1 MNVSN
6 MIKHILGA
14 LILGA
19 FSLLVYCGFRVWVL
33 DLAERNNTR
42 HYQDVQGSITAM
54 APEQVLAMTVP
65 RVSTEILPEYQSM
78 VQEYPN
84 FAGWISIYGTDLSLP
99 VMQEQEDDQDFYLT
113 HDYQGAETEFGCPYI
128 PYYDSYDSDNV
139 IIYGHNMR
147 HEQMFGLLH
156 RYQDQEFWEDHRLIN
171 FDTPYQHKVYEVFS
185 VMIVSVE
192 DRHFRFQTFTDFRS
206 PSQAHFYINESI
218 ERSIFD
224 TGVEP
229 EDDSKLLT
237 LVTCEYTIPNGNGR
251 LVIVA
256 RDVTNYSH

>member
-1 MNVSN
+1 MDIRKE
-6 MIKHILGA
+6 IKYYATTLIIGA
-14 LILGA
+14 I
-19 FSLLVYCGFRVWVL
+19 SLLCYCGGQLYVL
-33 DLAERNNTR
+33 HMSELSNRRTYDEVRR
-42 HYQDVQGSITAM
+42 
-54 APEQVLAMTVP
+54 TVEVASP
-65 RVSTEILPEYQSM
+65 QNVIEVGTPTEPYEILPEYQDL

-84 FAGWISIYGTDLSLP
+84 FAGWISIYGTDMSLP
-99 VMQEQEDDQDFYLT
+99 VMQESSDNINYYLT
-113 HDYQGAETEFGCPYI
+113 HDYQDNETEFGCPYI

-156 RYQDQEFWEDHRLIN
+156 RYQDQDFWEDHRLIN